1 MSSVMIRKKV
11 PPPSIEVKTNYVHK
25 GIIEDMIRKRE
36 STDVDPIA
44 ILTTDRFS
52 GPAIELMD
60 SKNIAW
66 AVIPE
71 SEIRSTE
78 GKEQEKK

>member
-1 MSSVMIRKKV
+1 MSSKKA

-25 GIIEDMIRKRE
+25 GVVEDMIKKRE
-36 STDVDPIA
+36 AAGVEPIA
-44 ILTTDRFS
+44 ILTTERFS

-60 SKNIAW
+60 SRNIAW

-71 SEIRSTE
+71 SEIKGLE
-78 GKEQEKK
+78 GKEQEKE

>member
-1 MSSVMIRKKV
+1 MNRKKV

-25 GIIEDMIRKRE
+25 GIVEDVIRKRE
-36 STDVDPIA
+36 TAGVEPIA
-44 ILTTDRFS
+44 ILTTERFS
-52 GPAIELMD
+52 GPAIELMN

-71 SEIRSTE
+71 SEIRGTE
-78 GKEQEKK
+78 GKEQERK

>member
-1 MSSVMIRKKV
+1 MKSKKV
-11 PPPSIEVKTNYVHK
+11 LPPSIEVKTNYVHK
-25 GIIEDMIRKRE
+25 SVVEDMIRKRE
-36 STDVDPIA
+36 VAGVEPIA
-44 ILTTDRFS
+44 ILTTVRFS
-52 GPAIELMD
+52 GPAIELLD
-60 SKNIAW
+60 SRGIAW

>member
-1 MSSVMIRKKV
+1 MGSKKV

-25 GIIEDMIRKRE
+25 GIVEDMIRKRE
-36 STDVDPIA
+36 AAGVQPIA
-44 ILTTDRFS
+44 ILTTERFS

-71 SEIRSTE
+71 SEIRGTE
-78 GKEQEKK
+78 VKEQERK

>member
-1 MSSVMIRKKV
+1 MNTKKV

-25 GIIEDMIRKRE
+25 GIVEDVIRKRE
-36 STDVDPIA
+36 SAGVEPIA
-44 ILTTDRFS
+44 ILTTERFS
-52 GPAIELMD
+52 GPAIELMN

-71 SEIRSTE
+71 SEIRGTE
-78 GKEQEKK
+78 GKEQERK

>member
-1 MSSVMIRKKV
+1 MTSKKL

-25 GIIEDMIRKRE
+25 GIVEEMLRKRE
-36 STDVDPIA
+36 AAGVDPIA
-44 ILTTDRFS
+44 ILTTERFS

-66 AVIPE
+66 AIIPE
-71 SEIRSTE
+71 SEIRGTE
-78 GKEQEKK
+78 GKEQEK

>member
-1 MSSVMIRKKV
+1 MANIKV

-25 GIIEDMIRKRE
+25 GVVEDMIRKRE
-36 STDVDPIA
+36 AAGVEPIA
-44 ILTTDRFS
+44 ILTTVRFS
-52 GPAIELMD
+52 GPAIELLD

-71 SEIRSTE
+71 SEIRGTE
-78 GKEQEKK
+78 GKEQEK

>member
-1 MSSVMIRKKV
+1 MMTSKKL

-25 GIIEDMIRKRE
+25 GIVEEMLRKRE
-36 STDVDPIA
+36 AAGVDPIA
-44 ILTTDRFS
+44 ILTTERFS

-66 AVIPE
+66 AIIPE
-71 SEIRSTE
+71 SEIRGTE
-78 GKEQEKK
+78 GKEQEK

>member
-1 MSSVMIRKKV
+1 MTSKKV

-25 GIIEDMIRKRE
+25 GVVEDMIRKRE
-36 STDVDPIA
+36 AAGVEPIA
-44 ILTTDRFS
+44 ILTTARFS
-52 GPAIELMD
+52 GPAIELLD

-71 SEIRSTE
+71 SEIRGTE

>member
-1 MSSVMIRKKV
+1 MTSKKV

-25 GIIEDMIRKRE
+25 GIVEDMLRKRE
-36 STDVDPIA
+36 AAGVEPIA
-44 ILTTDRFS
+44 ILTTASFS
-52 GPAIELMD
+52 SPAIKLLD

-71 SEIRSTE
+71 SEIKGTE